1 MVRKVVAMSSLQPML
16 DPVTLSRNELR
27 FIVTEAVREVIN
39 PWLTMDDMMQRYHVK
54 TTHTI
59 TAMER
64 RREIPLRAK
73 TGLWLRS
80 EVNDWDKNLKLAA

>member
-1 MVRKVVAMSSLQPML
+1 MNNIITISTS
-16 DPVTLSRNELR
+16 ELR
-27 FIVTEAVREVIN
+27 TLIVEAVNDVIN
-39 PWLTMDDMMQRYHVK
+39 PWLTMDDMMARYHDK

-64 RREIPLRAK
+64 RGEIPQRAK

-80 EVNDWDKNLKLAA
+80 EVQRDGEGTLESSRAARRSAHRRIV

>member
-1 MVRKVVAMSSLQPML
+1 MTI
-16 DPVTLSRNELR
+16 TLTSTELR
-27 FIVTEAVREVIN
+27 NIVREAVREEIS
-39 PWLTMDDMMQRYHVK
+39 PWLSMDDMMARYHVK

-64 RREIPLRAK
+64 RGEIPQRAK

-80 EVNDWDKNLKLAA
+80 EVNDWTTSKMAA

>member
-1 MVRKVVAMSSLQPML
+1 MSGAILITQHDLRKL
-16 DPVTLSRNELR
+16 
-27 FIVTEAVREVIN
+27 VTEAVQEAIN
-39 PWLTMDDMMQRYHVK
+39 PWLTMEDMMHRYHVK

-64 RREIPLRAK
+64 RGEIPQRAK

-80 EVNDWDKNLKLAA
+80 EVNDWTTSKMAA

>member
-1 MVRKVVAMSSLQPML
+1 MTI
-16 DPVTLSRNELR
+16 TLTSAELEN
-27 FIVTEAVREVIN
+27 IVTQAMLSVIN
-39 PWLTMDDMMQRYHVK
+39 PWLTMDDMMLRYHVK

-64 RREIPLRAK
+64 RGEIPKRAK

-80 EVNDWDKNLKLAA
+80 EVNAWETPERMVA

>member
-1 MVRKVVAMSSLQPML
+1 MIITLTSAELKTIVR
-16 DPVTLSRNELR
+16 
-27 FIVTEAVREVIN
+27 EAVREEIL
-39 PWLTMDDMMQRYHVK
+39 PWLTMDDMMNRYHVK

-64 RREIPLRAK
+64 RGEIPKRAK

-80 EVNDWDKNLKLAA
+80 EVNDWDKNIKMAA

>member
-1 MVRKVVAMSSLQPML
+1 MTI
-16 DPVTLSRNELR
+16 TLTSQELR
-27 FIVTEAVREVIN
+27 NIVREAMREEIS
-39 PWLTMDDMMQRYHVK
+39 PWLSMDDMMARYHVK

-64 RREIPLRAK
+64 RGEIPKRAK

-80 EVNDWDKNLKLAA
+80 EVNDWTKTDRMAA

>member
-1 MVRKVVAMSSLQPML
+1 MDRKVVAMTI
-16 DPVTLSRNELR
+16 TLTSQELES
-27 FIVTEAVREVIN
+27 IVTKAMLNVIS
-39 PWLTMDDMMQRYHVK
+39 PWLTMDDMMTRYHVK

-64 RREIPLRAK
+64 RGEIPQRAK

-80 EVNDWDKNLKLAA
+80 EVNDWTASKKAA

>member
-1 MVRKVVAMSSLQPML
+1 MSNAITINPH
-16 DPVTLSRNELR
+16 DLR
-27 FIVTEAVREVIN
+27 YLVREAMREEIS
-39 PWLTMDDMMQRYHVK
+39 PWLTMDDMMHRYHVK

-64 RREIPLRAK
+64 RGEIPNRAK

-80 EVNDWDKNLKLAA
+80 EVNDWDKTQKLAA

>member
-1 MVRKVVAMSSLQPML
+1 MTI
-16 DPVTLSRNELR
+16 TLTSTELR
-27 FIVTEAVREVIN
+27 NIVREAMREEIS
-39 PWLTMDDMMQRYHVK
+39 PWLSMEDMMARYHVK

-64 RREIPLRAK
+64 RGEIPKRAK

-80 EVNDWDKNLKLAA
+80 EVNDWTTSKMAA

>member
-1 MVRKVVAMSSLQPML
+1 MSEAILITQK
-16 DPVTLSRNELR
+16 ELEN
-27 FIVTEAVREVIN
+27 IVTKAMLNVIS
-39 PWLTMDDMMQRYHVK
+39 PWLTMEDMMHRYHVK

-64 RREIPLRAK
+64 RGEIPQRAK

-80 EVNDWDKNLKLAA
+80 EVNDWTKTDRMAA

>member
-1 MVRKVVAMSSLQPML
+1 MI
-16 DPVTLSRNELR
+16 TLTSAELR
-27 FIVTEAVREVIN
+27 LAVAEAMREVIN
-39 PWLTMDDMMQRYHVK
+39 PWLTMDDMMARYHVK

-64 RREIPLRAK
+64 RGEIPKRAK

-80 EVNDWDKNLKLAA
+80 EVNDWIASDRIAA

>member
-1 MVRKVVAMSSLQPML
+1 MTI
-16 DPVTLSRNELR
+16 TLTSTELR
-27 FIVTEAVREVIN
+27 NIVREAMREEIS
-39 PWLTMDDMMQRYHVK
+39 PWLSMDDMMARYHVK

-64 RREIPLRAK
+64 RGEIPKRAK

-80 EVNDWDKNLKLAA
+80 EVNDWTTSKMAA

>member
-1 MVRKVVAMSSLQPML
+1 MSEAILITQTDLRHLVR
-16 DPVTLSRNELR
+16 
-27 FIVTEAVREVIN
+27 EAVREEIS
-39 PWLTMDDMMQRYHVK
+39 PWLTMEDMMHRYHVK

-64 RREIPLRAK
+64 RGEIPKRAK

-80 EVNDWDKNLKLAA
+80 EVNDWTTSKMVA

>member
-1 MVRKVVAMSSLQPML
+1 MTT
-16 DPVTLSRNELR
+16 TLTSAELER
-27 FIVTEAVREVIN
+27 LESIVTRAMLSVVN
-39 PWLTMDDMMQRYHVK
+39 PWLTMDDMMNRYHVK

-64 RREIPLRAK
+64 RGEIPKRAK

-80 EVNDWDKNLKLAA
+80 EVNDWDKNIKMAA